1 MPNIMHYDQ
10 EKDRLWF
17 DHNKSNMCTPFS
29 RGRNGASFTL
39 ACSAR
44 YPVSLIGYRRF
55 LALYPDGELSPEARE
70 VIDAAGAVPDAIKEE
85 RYVRR
90 FDGLFRVPP
99 FQHQREVI
107 EMMMYYPKLAILL
120 EQGLGKTFISINA
133 LAMLRELN
141 GPEKTIVIC
150 PHIVFQSW
158 IDEVEKYS
166 SLRIAPYLGGPEQ
179 RRAQREVVAA
189 GEWDILL
196 TTFDMLTDR
205 RASPKKRAC
214 GMSNDELWEAWWM
227 MGDMRD
233 FYLESWRKDDLLD
246 SREEAALRGDATK
259 AAKLKILAKIP
270 QNAFPRSVV
279 REAQDAASNEMFF
292 KRLGFD
298 NIIID
303 EASRCLNPES
313 QRSQAIDTLAA
324 RAGRV
329 YLLSGTLC
337 VGRPTDFFM
346 PMHILDPAMLGM
358 KFDRFKQLFC
368 VFSAHNPHMITGY
381 KNLDILKLYIQP
393 HIIERSRSEC
403 IDLPKRTIVRRYY
416 TPSDAA
422 IDVLEHI
429 RTNDTIRIGGKV
441 IGAEQPVVK
450 IARAMQVLNGFLY
463 VGEDNDA
470 CNSCGHVVS
479 CVSEGIHPG
488 GKGCTKQVAR
498 RTDREVHVFKENP
511 KLALLEEDLSDS
523 RPEEKI
529 IIWAWYRQD
538 IKVIAEML
546 TKKGIGFVTPET
558 KDCTRRFNTDD
569 SIRVFLG
576 QTVQGIGI
584 TLNTA
589 TCTIYYSHGMSLEP
603 RLQSMDRNYRIGQA
617 KPVIVK
623 DYVAKGTVEENVVEL
638 LEHKKDVKEFM
649 QKDICCPTCEHC
661 MLCLKEG
668 IEYLKKGCVHFGERK
683 NAETKKGV
691 WL

>member
-1 MPNIMHYDQ
+1 
-10 EKDRLWF
+10 
-17 DHNKSNMCTPFS
+17 
-29 RGRNGASFTL
+29 
-39 ACSAR
+39 
-44 YPVSLIGYRRF
+44 
-55 LALYPDGELSPEARE
+55 
-70 VIDAAGAVPDAIKEE
+70 
-85 RYVRR
+85 
-90 FDGLFRVPP
+90 
-99 FQHQREVI
+99 
-107 EMMMYYPKLAILL
+107 
-120 EQGLGKTFISINA
+120 
-133 LAMLRELN
+133 
-141 GPEKTIVIC
+141 
-150 PHIVFQSW
+150 
-158 IDEVEKYS
+158 
-166 SLRIAPYLGGPEQ
+166 
-179 RRAQREVVAA
+179 
-189 GEWDILL
+189 
-196 TTFDMLTDR
+196 
-205 RASPKKRAC
+205 
-214 GMSNDELWEAWWM
+214 
-227 MGDMRD
+227 
-233 FYLESWRKDDLLD
+233 
-246 SREEAALRGDATK
+246 
-259 AAKLKILAKIP
+259 
-270 QNAFPRSVV
+270 
-279 REAQDAASNEMFF
+279 
-292 KRLGFD
+292 
-298 NIIID
+298 
-303 EASRCLNPES
+303 
-313 QRSQAIDTLAA
+313 
-324 RAGRV
+324 
-329 YLLSGTLC
+329 
-337 VGRPTDFFM
+337 
-346 PMHILDPAMLGM
+346 MLGM

-422 IDVLEHI
+422 IDVLERI

-441 IGAEQPVVK
+441 LGVEQPVVK

-488 GKGCTKQVAR
+488 GKGCTKQVAK

-558 KDCTRRFNTDD
+558 KDCTRKFNTDD

-584 TLNTA
+584 TLNAA

-603 RLQSMDRNYRIGQA
+603 RLQSMDRNYRIGQT

-649 QKDICCPTCEHC
+649 QKDIRCPTCEHC

>member
-39 ACSAR
+39 SCSAR

-55 LALYPDGELSPEARE
+55 LALYPDGELSHEARE

-107 EMMMYYPKLAILL
+107 EMMMYYPRLAILL

-166 SLRIAPYLGGPEQ
+166 GLRIAPYLGGPEQ

-205 RASPKKRAC
+205 KTSPKRRAC
-214 GMSNDELWEAWWM
+214 GMNNDELWEAWWLM
-227 MGDMRD
+227 EEKRD
-233 FYLESWRKDDLLD
+233 FYLASWLKDGLLD
-246 SREEAALRGDATK
+246 EQEEATLRGNASKTD
-259 AAKLKILAKIP
+259 KLRILAKIP
-270 QNAFPRSVV
+270 HQSFPRATV
-279 REAQDAASNEMFF
+279 REAMDAVSNEVFF
-292 KRLGFD
+292 RKLGFE

-313 QRSQAIDTLAA
+313 LRSQAIDALAT
-324 RAGRV
+324 RAKRV

-346 PMHILDPAMLGM
+346 PMHILDPSILGM

-368 VFSAHNPHMITGY
+368 VFSKYNPHMITGY

-393 HIIERSRSEC
+393 HIIERSRAEC
-403 IDLPKRTIVRRYY
+403 IDLPKRTVVRRYY
-416 TPSDAA
+416 SPSDAA
-422 IDVLEHI
+422 ADVMERI
-429 RTNDTIRIGGKV
+429 RLNSSIRIGGKKLNV
-441 IGAEQPVVK
+441 EQPVVK

-463 VGEDNDA
+463 VGEDNA
-470 CNSCGHVVS
+470 ECNSCDNVVT
-479 CVSEGIHPG
+479 CVSDGVSPG
-488 GKGCTKQVAR
+488 GKGCTKKISGK
-498 RTDREVHVFKENP
+498 TDTAVYVFKENP

-523 RPEEKI
+523 RKEEKI

-546 TKKGIGFVTPET
+546 TRKNIGFVTPET
-558 KDCTRRFNTDD
+558 KDCARRFNTDD

-584 TLNTA
+584 TLNAA
-589 TCTIYYSHGMSLEP
+589 TCTIYYSHGLSLEP
-603 RLQSMDRNYRIGQA
+603 RLQSMDRNYRIGQT
-617 KPVIVK
+617 KTVIVK

-638 LEHKKDVKEFM
+638 LEYKKDVKEFM
-649 QKDICCPTCEHC
+649 QKDIRCPACEHC
-661 MLCLKEG
+661 TQCLKKC
-668 IEYLKKGCVHFGERK
+668 IEYLQKGCVYFADRK
-683 NAETKKGV
+683 NAEVKKGV